1 MRASEILI
9 IPIFIP
15 HKGCPYRCVFCSQTD
30 ITGVQ
35 YKADEE
41 YVFDVLKTYL
51 GSNLDLD
58 HASGICEVAFY
69 GGSFTGLP
77 KRRQELL
84 LSTIKPLFEIG
95 RINSIRVST
104 HPLLID
110 CDRLDLIKAYNVKTV
125 ELGVQSTNKEILD
138 ASGRPCSI
146 EEIFRSISLI
156 KEHNFTLGL
165 QLMLGLPGDSE
176 SRFMRSVKDVISIE
190 PNFVRLYPTLIL
202 RHTKL
207 YSMYKRGLYLPWSL
221 DRTLKA
227 LKKAV
232 RLFNEHSI
240 PVIRVGVHPDPSLH
254 ENLVAGPFHPSLR
267 YLVDCLLCQD
277 LMVSKIR
284 SLAFIPQKITFKVP
298 RKMLSVFIG
307 SRRENIRYIK
317 DLFDFKEVSL
327 IGEDFCKDVEMVT

>member
-1 MRASEILI
+1 MRGSNFLI
-9 IPIFIP
+9 IPVFIP

-35 YKADEE
+35 YKADKE

-84 LSTIKPLFEIG
+84 LSTIKPLLDVG

-104 HPLLID
+104 HPLFID
-110 CDRLDLIKAYNVKTV
+110 SDRLDLIRTFNVKTV
-125 ELGVQSTNKEILD
+125 ELGVQSTNKEVLD
-138 ASGRPCSI
+138 ASGRPCPK
-146 EEIFRSISLI
+146 EDLLRSICLI
-156 KEHNFTLGL
+156 KERNFVLGL

-176 SRFMRSVKDVISIE
+176 ARFMRSVRDVIIMK
-190 PNFVRLYPTLIL
+190 PNFVRLYPTLVL

-207 YSMYKRGLYLPWSL
+207 YSMYKRGTYLPWSL
-221 DRTLKA
+221 DRTLEA

-232 RLFNEHSI
+232 RLFNEFSI
-240 PVIRVGVHPDPSLH
+240 PVIRVGVHPDPSLR
-254 ENLVAGPFHPSLR
+254 ENFVAGPFHPSLR
-267 YLVDCLLCQD
+267 YLVDCLLCKD
-277 LMVSKIR
+277 LMVNQIR
-284 SLAFIPQKITFKVP
+284 SLAYIPQKITFRVP
-298 RKMLSVFIG
+298 RKMLSVYIG
-307 SRRENIRYIK
+307 YRRENLRYIK
-317 DLFDFKEVSL
+317 DLFGFKEVSFK
-327 IGEDFCKDVEMVT
+327 GEELCKDLEMVM